1 MDQSEVRPNSL
12 GEKRPLEEGV
22 KSDLCNKKVRVCGE
36 VRQRVNVKKVA
47 EIVLVLATIGKL
59 RAGRNPTP
67 VFVLQSCQ
75 FLRNYYIQNKRWKN
89 MRCSHYTLLL
99 HMLLELFHQIK
110 QITHPIHLQD
120 CIIIQQF
127 FMLPQFQIREL
138 YHINCPLAVILEGIL
153 PSLRSGRPH
162 LRSDEIFNYHR
173 APITHKEISKFV
185 EKILQA
191 QITEQQKWTPPSR
204 DYMNK
209 PLTCQTCK
217 TTITKVDTT
226 LVCDAC
232 EKGYHLKC
240 LHYIPKS
247 FSSDKW
253 QDWHCVKCL
262 SITNGKRKALPPK
275 YGPVITS

>member
-1 MDQSEVRPNSL
+1 MMAQAIEKLADVCKKIAPKYVFPKDAFGTIIEDLAPKLGIRPPKLSISEL
-12 GEKRPLEEGV
+12 IDG
-22 KSDLCNKKVRVCGE
+22 NK
-36 VRQRVNVKKVA
+36 
-47 EIVLVLATIGKL
+47 I
-59 RAGRNPTP
+59 
-67 VFVLQSCQ
+67 
-75 FLRNYYIQNKRWKN
+75 RWKN